1 MDYPMHIAGQP
12 VTSADPRPVQLHY
25 DGSEVGTIYQATK
38 EQVDAAVAAA
48 PNHARDDAR

>member
-1 MDYPMHIAGQP
+1 MHIAGQP
-12 VTSADPRPVQLHY
+12 VKSDEPRPVQLPY

-38 EQVDAAVAAA
+38 EQVDVAAA